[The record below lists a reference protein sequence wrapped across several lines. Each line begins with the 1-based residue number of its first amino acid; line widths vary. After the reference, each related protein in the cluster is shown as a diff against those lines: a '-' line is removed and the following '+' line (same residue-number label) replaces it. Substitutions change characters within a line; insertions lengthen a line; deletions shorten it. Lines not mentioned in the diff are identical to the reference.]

1 MYVKYLAAC
10 IIFTFAN
17 TASAQSIFDSTK
29 QPSSAANRLAE
40 AVKNT
45 TKEQKSDGSQ
55 AKPATPVSSAASSS
69 SSVASTPA
77 PTPAPAPTVAPPV
90 SISEQSALQARKLAE
105 DALEKISVK
114 STTAQPV
121 KQVPELKP
129 DSAIQVVLN
138 KDVKKSTP
146 PVPTV
151 QKPYLAMIMGIAG
164 SEIAEFQLGGGR
176 RKTVRVGETVQ
187 QWRVAKI
194 QDGAMYLM
202 DVTPP
207 KPVKASKAKAA
218 QVPPVP
224 ASKVLHIGDF
234 L

>member
-10 IIFTFAN
+10 IIFSFAN
-17 TASAQSIFDSTK
+17 TASGQSIFDSTK

-45 TKEQKSDGSQ
+45 AKEQKSDGAQ
-55 AKPATPVSSAASSS
+55 AKPVTPVSSAANSS

-77 PTPAPAPTVAPPV
+77 PTPAPTVPPPV

-138 KDVKKSTP
+138 KDVKKSAP

-187 QWRVAKI
+187 QWRIAKI

-207 KPVKASKAKAA
+207 KPMKASKSKAT
-218 QVPPVP
+218 QMPPVP
-224 ASKVLHIGDF
+224 ASKVLHVGDF